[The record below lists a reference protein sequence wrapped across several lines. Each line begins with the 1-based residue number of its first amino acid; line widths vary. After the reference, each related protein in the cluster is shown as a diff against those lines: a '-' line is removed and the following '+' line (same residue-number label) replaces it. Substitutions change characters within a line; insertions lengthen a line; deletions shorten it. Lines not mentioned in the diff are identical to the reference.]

1 MSDPRLTAP
10 RLRSAVPLAPSGS
23 AGDHPPAPSHPL
35 ASPMPRNRKEETHE
49 RIVDAAMQL
58 FARRGYEATSIT
70 QIAAKAGMSRGAVF
84 WHFGD
89 KAGLFREA
97 GKRFL
102 VPFQDELDAAIRDLE
117 PRKRLFEIFAVYED
131 FVSGNRQQIEAFVR
145 WVLDSPE
152 PARLL
157 RDDLLAL
164 HDRYRREIESA
175 LVELLGEPV
184 EARQVAEGL
193 LSLLDGNLLLAIFG
207 SDRQADERRSAGL
220 KAIAERVLKEA
231 GDR

>member
-1 MSDPRLTAP
+1 
-10 RLRSAVPLAPSGS
+10 
-23 AGDHPPAPSHPL
+23 
-35 ASPMPRNRKEETHE
+35 MPKSRKEETQE
-49 RIVDAAMQL
+49 RIVGAAMHL
-58 FARRGYEATSIT
+58 FAVRGYDATSIT
-70 QIAAKAGMSRGAVF
+70 QIASRAGVSRAAVF

-102 VPFQDELDAAIRDLE
+102 VPFREEFDAALRDLA

-131 FVSGNRQQIEAFVR
+131 FVRGNREQIEAFVR
-145 WVLDSPE
+145 WVIDSPE

-164 HDRYRREIESA
+164 HERYRSEIEA
-175 LVELLGEPV
+175 TLAELLGDAA
-184 EARQVAEGL
+184 EARALADGL
-193 LSLLDGNLLLAIFG
+193 LSLLDGNLLLAIFD
-207 SDRQADERRSAGL
+207 SDPRAGERRSAGL
-220 KAIAERVLKEA
+220 QAIAERLLKEH

>member
-1 MSDPRLTAP
+1 MSAPRLTAP

-23 AGDHPPAPSHPL
+23 AGDHPRAPSPSL

-70 QIAAKAGMSRGAVF
+70 QIAAKAGMSRAAVF

-184 EARQVAEGL
+184 EARQIAEGL

-231 GDR
+231 GDQ

>member
-1 MSDPRLTAP
+1 M
-10 RLRSAVPLAPSGS
+10 
-23 AGDHPPAPSHPL
+23 
-35 ASPMPRNRKEETHE
+35 M
-49 RIVDAAMQL
+49 L
-58 FARRGYEATSIT
+58 FARRGYDATSIT
-70 QIAAKAGMSRGAVF
+70 QIAAKAGVSRAAVF

-89 KAGLFREA
+89 KASLFREA

-102 VPFQDELDAAIRDLE
+102 VPFQDELDAALRDLT

-131 FVSGNRQQIEAFVR
+131 FVSGNRDQVAAFVR

-164 HDRYRREIESA
+164 HERYRSEIEA
-175 LVELLGEPV
+175 TLGELLGDAS
-184 EARQVAEGL
+184 EARAIADGL
-193 LSLLDGNLLLAIFG
+193 LSLLDGNLLLAIFDT
-207 SDRQADERRSAGL
+207 DRKADERRSAGL
-220 KAIAERVLKEA
+220 QAIAQRLLKGY

>member
-1 MSDPRLTAP
+1 VRDPELTAAC
-10 RLRSAVPLAPSGS
+10 LRSAVALAGCRRP
-23 AGDHPPAPSHPL
+23 GDPPRAPNPFET
-35 ASPMPRNRKEETHE
+35 SPMSRNRKAQTHE
-49 RIVDAAMQL
+49 RIVEAAMQL
-58 FARRGYEATSIT
+58 FARRGYERTSIT
-70 QIAAKAGMSRGAVF
+70 QVAAKAGVSRAAVF

-131 FVSGNRQQIEAFVR
+131 FVSGTRAQIEAFVR

-164 HDRYRREIESA
+164 HDRYRREIEAA
-175 LVELLGEPV
+175 LLELLGDPA
-184 EARQVAEGL
+184 EARQIAEGL

-207 SDRQADERRSAGL
+207 ADRAADERRSAGL
-220 KAIAERVLKEA
+220 KAIAERVLKEC